1 MEMTDKVK
9 FHLEHVTFKNVL
21 SIEQLDIPAERL
33 TCIIGE
39 SGSGKT
45 TLLRMLNHLTSPD
58 SGLIKLDGKNLFD
71 WDPVQLRRN
80 VVMLSQ
86 APIMFQGTVRDNLLI
101 GLHFSDKPAVPDET
115 LAQLL
120 KTLRLHLSL
129 NEDSAS
135 LSGGER
141 QRVGLARILL
151 LDPPVLL
158 LDEPSS
164 ALDEET
170 ARRIMTQLTD
180 YCHKKAKTVIMVTH
194 SSDLVENFAENVIR
208 IEKGRLAKE
217 AESGARQ

>member
-1 MEMTDKVK
+1 MPDKVK
-9 FHLEHVTFKNVL
+9 FHLKNVTYKNVL
-21 SIEQLDIPAERL
+21 SIEQLDIPAQRL

-45 TLLRMLNHLTSPD
+45 TLLRLLNHLTSPD
-58 SGLIKLDGKNLFD
+58 SGLIELDGRNLLD
-71 WDPVQLRRN
+71 WDPVQIRRN

-86 APIMFQGTVRDNLLI
+86 APVMFQGTVRDNLLI
-101 GLHFSDKPAVPDET
+101 GLRFSDKPAVPDET
-115 LAQLL
+115 LTQLL
-120 KTLRLHLSL
+120 ETLHLHLSL

-151 LDPPVLL
+151 LDPSVLL

-170 ARRIMTQLTD
+170 ARRVMIQLTD
-180 YCHKKAKTVIMVTH
+180 YCHKRAKTIVMVTH
-194 SSDLVENFAENVIR
+194 SSDLVENFAENIIR
-208 IEKGRLAKE
+208 IEKGRLAEE
-217 AESGARQ
+217 AESDARQ